1 MDISPTPPT
10 GSSRT
15 ALACAILVSIFI
27 ALSLWDRAFDDP
39 FITYRYAR
47 NLAQG
52 AGFVY
57 NPGERVLSTSTP
69 LFTLLLATVFP
80 LWQDLPHLANLI
92 GAFSLGIGGFFLWR
106 LGNSW
111 EMNLESWVLLL
122 LYPTF
127 PLITGTL
134 GSETPLY
141 LALCLGA
148 FASYAR
154 ENQLL
159 AATLSALAVL
169 TRPDGALIPI
179 ILSFYYV
186 LKKHRLPSRKAIAIF
201 GCLTLPWFVFAWIY
215 FGHPLP
221 ATLFAKHHQG
231 ALPVS
236 QHFLP
241 GLATIASWYAKNLYF
256 QLEIALSII
265 GLAFVIWRKRQWAP
279 LLAWV
284 TVYSLAYQTLGVSRY
299 FWYYAPLIP
308 VFIILVTLGLAF
320 LAHIKDSPVLSVKL
334 PALKNFSRWGPIA
347 ISVLLIGSQAQALR
361 LARDQNSLILPFYRS
376 IGEWLNAHTP
386 PDARVGMLEVGIIG
400 YYAQRPVIDF
410 AGLIQPDVAA
420 QMNPSTTYQDA
431 ALWAVH
437 QYQPEYVVLHANAF
451 PDLEKGY
458 IAQNCLLVKIF
469 PGQPY
474 GYSTDMHIYDCQGH
488 PTTKPSSGF

>member
-1 MDISPTPPT
+1 MFW
-10 GSSRT
+10 GH
-15 ALACAILVSIFI
+15 VY
-27 ALSLWDRAFDDP
+27 DDP

-52 AGFVY
+52 AGFIY

-69 LFTLLLATVFP
+69 LFTLLLAAGFP
-80 LWQDLPHLANLI
+80 LWPNLPHLANLI
-92 GAFSLGIGGFFLWR
+92 GAFSLGLGGFFLWN
-106 LGNSW
+106 LGCTW
-111 EMNLESWVLLL
+111 GMGLERWALLL

-127 PLITGTL
+127 PLVTGTL

-148 FASYAR
+148 FAAYAR

-159 AATLSALAVL
+159 AAALSALAVL
-169 TRPDGALIPI
+169 TRLDGVLIPI
-179 ILSFYYV
+179 VLSFYHV
-186 LKKHRLPSRKAIAIF
+186 LKKHRLPSWKAVAIF

-221 ATLFAKHHQG
+221 ITLFTKHHQG
-231 ALPVS
+231 SLAVS

-241 GLATIASWYAKNLYF
+241 GIMTITGWYAKNLYF
-256 QLEIALSII
+256 QLEIVLSII
-265 GLAFVIWRKRQWAP
+265 GLAFVIWWKRQWLP
-279 LLAWV
+279 LLAW
-284 TVYSLAYQTLGVSRY
+284 TAVYSLAYQTLGVSRY

-320 LAHIKDSPVLSVKL
+320 LTHIKDSPLLSVRL
-334 PALKNFSRWGPIA
+334 PALENFSRLSLIA
-347 ISVLLIGSQAQALR
+347 ISMLLVFSQAQASW
-361 LARDQNSLILPFYRS
+361 LARDQNSLIFPFYRS
-376 IGEWLNAHTP
+376 IGEWLNANTP
-386 PDARVGMLEVGIIG
+386 PDARIGMLEVGIIG

-431 ALWAVH
+431 ALWAMQ
-437 QYQPEYVVLHANAF
+437 QYQPEYIALHTNAF

-458 IAQNCLLVKIF
+458 IAQNCLLVKVF

-474 GYSTDMHIYDCQGH
+474 GYSTDMHIYSCQSH
-488 PTTKPSSGF
+488 PVTKPSSGF